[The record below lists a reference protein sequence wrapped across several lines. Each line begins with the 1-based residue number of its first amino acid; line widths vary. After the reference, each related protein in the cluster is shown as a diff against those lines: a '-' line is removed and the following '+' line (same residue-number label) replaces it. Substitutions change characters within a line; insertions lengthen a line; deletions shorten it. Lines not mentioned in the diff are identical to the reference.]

1 MLILV
6 AMAGLLSVP
15 VTVLLVEVIAALKAP
30 KLQPCEV
37 RETEVQPSN
46 AEKRVAVIVPA
57 HNESLGLVP
66 TLQDIK
72 KQLGVRDRLIVV
84 ADNCTDDTAAV
95 AAASGAEVIVRND
108 PERVGKGFAMGW
120 GITHLR
126 QDPPDFVL
134 FIDADCRLDDDL
146 IGRLEQACEGVQR
159 PVQALFMMQSPENSP
174 VNHSFAEFAW
184 LLKNQVRPLGLRN
197 LHCPVQLM
205 GTGMMFPWRAISAAP
220 LESSHLV
227 EDLKLGLDLA
237 IAGQA
242 PYFFPFVKVTSVF
255 PTSAKGTESQR
266 LRWVQG
272 HLATIGKFVPRLLA
286 TGLMRRDVN
295 VVVLALD
302 LLVPPLSLLALLIVA
317 TMALTSSVALL
328 GGPWL
333 SSLIAGGNLVGF
345 ILSILMAWSK
355 FGRQVFPAREVL
367 SVGSFALKKL
377 GLYRRMVT
385 GGTASQ
391 WVRTDRSTPN

>member
-15 VTVLLVEVIAALKAP
+15 VAVLLVEIIAALKAP
-30 KLQPCEV
+30 RLQPF
-37 RETEVQPSN
+37 EVQESN
-46 AEKRVAVIVPA
+46 DEKRVAVVVPA
-57 HNESLGLVP
+57 HNESSGLVP

-72 KQLGVRDRLIVV
+72 AQLGVRDRLIVV

-95 AAASGAEVIVRND
+95 AAASGAEVIVRDD

-126 QDPPDFVL
+126 QNPPDFVL
-134 FIDADCRLDDDL
+134 FVDADCRLDEGL
-146 IGRLEQACEGVQR
+146 IGKLKQVCQGIQR
-159 PVQALFMMQSPENSP
+159 PVQALFVMRSPDNSA

-184 LLKNQVRPLGLRN
+184 LLKNRLRPLGLRN

-205 GTGMMFPWRAISAAP
+205 GTGMMFPWTAINSVS

-237 IAGQA
+237 TAGQA
-242 PYFFPFVKVTSVF
+242 PHFFPFVKVTSVF

-286 TGLMRRDVN
+286 NGVMRRDVN

-333 SSLIAGGNLVGF
+333 PSLIAGGNLVGF
-345 ILSILMAWSK
+345 ILSIHLAWSK

-367 SVGSFALKKL
+367 SIGSFALRKM

-391 WVRTDRSTPN
+391 WIRTDRSTPN

>member
-15 VTVLLVEVIAALKAP
+15 VAVLLVEVVAALKAP
-30 KLQPCEV
+30 RFQPFEIQ
-37 RETEVQPSN
+37 ESN

-72 KQLGVRDRLIVV
+72 AQLGVRDRLIVV
-84 ADNCTDDTAAV
+84 ADNCSDDTAAV
-95 AAASGAEVIVRND
+95 AAASGAEVIARDD
-108 PERVGKGFAMGW
+108 PDRIGKGFAMGW

-126 QDPPDFVL
+126 RDPPDFVL
-134 FIDADCRLDDDL
+134 FVDADCRLSDDL
-146 IGRLEQACEGVQR
+146 ISRLKRACQGLQR
-159 PVQALFMMQSPENSP
+159 PVQALFVMRSPDNSA

-184 LLKNQVRPLGLRN
+184 LLKNRVRPLGLRN

-205 GTGMMFPWRAISAAP
+205 GTGMMFPWNAINSVS

-237 IAGQA
+237 SAGQA
-242 PYFFPFVKVTSVF
+242 PHFFPFVEVISVF

-272 HLATIGKFVPRLLA
+272 HLATIGKFFPRLLA
-286 TGLMRRDVN
+286 TGLIRRDLN

-317 TMALTSSVALL
+317 TMALTLTVALL
-328 GGPWL
+328 GGPRL
-333 SSLIAGGNLVGF
+333 PSLIAGGNLVGF
-345 ILSILMAWSK
+345 ISCILLAWSR
-355 FGRQVFPAREVL
+355 FGRQVLPARDVL
-367 SVGSFALKKL
+367 SIGSFALKKI
-377 GLYRRMVT
+377 GLYRRMLT

-391 WVRTDRSTPN
+391 WIRTDRSTPN

>member
-1 MLILV
+1 MLILA

-15 VTVLLVEVIAALKAP
+15 VAVLLVEVIAALKAP
-30 KLQPCEV
+30 RLEPF
-37 RETEVQPSN
+37 EVQELN
-46 AEKRVAVIVPA
+46 IERRVAVIVPA

-72 KQLGVRDRLIVV
+72 AQLGAGDRLIVV
-84 ADNCTDDTAAV
+84 ADNCTDDTAVV
-95 AAASGAEVIVRND
+95 ATEAGAEVIVRND
-108 PERVGKGFAMGW
+108 PKRIGKGFAMGW
-120 GITHLR
+120 GITHLS

-134 FIDADCRLDDDL
+134 FIDADCRLQADL
-146 IGRLEQACEGVQR
+146 IEGLKRVCHGVQR
-159 PVQALFMMQSPENSP
+159 PVQALFMMQSADNSP

-184 LLKNQVRPLGLRN
+184 ILRNWIRPLGLRN

-205 GTGMMFPWRAISAAP
+205 GTGMMFPWNAINSVP
-220 LESSHLV
+220 LASSHLV

-237 IAGQA
+237 KTGQA

-266 LRWVQG
+266 QRWVQG

-286 TGLMRRDVN
+286 AGLMRGDLN
-295 VVVLALD
+295 VLVLALD
-302 LLVPPLSLLALLIVA
+302 LLVPPLSLLALLIVG
-317 TMALTSSVALL
+317 TMVLTSSVALL

-333 SSLIAGGNLVGF
+333 PTAIAGGNLVGF
-345 ILSILMAWSK
+345 TLCVLLAWFR
-355 FGRQVFPAREVL
+355 FGRQVFPAHEAL
-367 SVGSFALKKL
+367 SFGSFALKKIR
-377 GLYRRMVT
+377 LYGRMLI

-391 WVRTDRSTPN
+391 WIRTDRSTPN